1 MTTAGARPPKR
12 PGNQGLGSRPPCEA
26 VLLDLDGTLV
36 FSEEVHRL
44 AWQAFFDAWG
54 VEVTDADYAQQYMG
68 RRPSDVIAGVPGPW
82 TGADAQAVLST
93 MTAFTLEHAGS
104 VEVVP
109 GAAALVRRL
118 RVKYPVSVITSA
130 GALWAQYLLDEVL
143 GVRHL
148 VDVVIT
154 AEDTTTGKPSPEG
167 YLRACTAL
175 RARPDHCLAFEDS
188 LSGVSALVAAGV
200 RDIVGVTTTTAAADL
215 ALAGARWTV
224 PDLTAA
230 SVRSVSDA
238 LRSDRAAAG
247 RNDEEE
253 TEA

>member
-1 MTTAGARPPKR
+1 MTTADARPPKR
-12 PGNQGLGSRPPCEA
+12 TGSQGPGSRPPCEA

-36 FSEEVHRL
+36 LSEEVHRL
-44 AWQAFFDAWG
+44 AWQALFDTWG
-54 VEVTDADYAQQYMG
+54 VEVTDADYEQQYMG

-109 GAAALVRRL
+109 GAAALIRRL
-118 RVKYPVSVITSA
+118 RVKYPVAVITSA
-130 GALWAQYLLDEVL
+130 GALWAQHLLDKVL

-154 AEDTTTGKPSPEG
+154 AEDTTSGKPSPEG

-175 RARPDHCLAFEDS
+175 RARPAHCLAFEDS
-188 LSGVSALVAAGV
+188 PSGVTALVAAGV
-200 RDIVGVTTTTAAADL
+200 RDIVGVTTTTASADL
-215 ALAGARWTV
+215 TLAGARWTV

-230 SVRSVSDA
+230 SVRSISGA
-238 LRSDRAAAG
+238 LRAHSPNAV
-247 RNDEEE
+247 RNDEE